1 MTARGIRNN
10 NEEWRD
16 IPGYEG
22 RYQVSNRGRVK
33 SLPKYHRKDEIILK
47 AHVNKY
53 GYANVRL
60 CVNEKI
66 RRLHTVHRLVALA
79 FIPNPNGYPEIDHI
93 NTNPIDND
101 VDNLRW
107 STRHMNL
114 MNPKTRE
121 KKSLASK
128 GRTFSEETLRKMSE
142 AKKGRK
148 LNKHVVDM
156 LIEKN
161 SVPVIMCDDNWNE
174 IARFNSI
181 KSASMVTGI
190 NSRRISDV
198 CLKKR
203 NRAGGYRWKRV

>member
-1 MTARGIRNN
+1 MRNA

-22 RYQVSNRGRVK
+22 RYQVSSMGRVK
-33 SLPKYHRKDEIILK
+33 SLPKYKCYRDRILK
-47 AHVNKY
+47 GNKDKD
-53 GYANVRL
+53 GYMSVTL
-60 CVNEKI
+60 CPNAKKRKVY
-66 RRLHTVHRLVALA
+66 RVHKLVAMA

-93 NTNPIDND
+93 NTNPSDNY

-107 STRHMNL
+107 VTHQMNI
-114 MNPKTRE
+114 MNPITRE

-148 LNKHVVDM
+148 LSKHVVDM
-156 LIEKN
+156 LIDKN
-161 SVPVIMCDDNWNE
+161 SVPVIMFDDNWNE

-181 KSASMVTGI
+181 KSASIVTGI
-190 NSRRISDV
+190 NYRRISDV

-203 NRAGGYRWKRV
+203 NKAGGYRWKRA

>member
-1 MTARGIRNN
+1 
-10 NEEWRD
+10 
-16 IPGYEG
+16 
-22 RYQVSNRGRVK
+22 
-33 SLPKYHRKDEIILK
+33 
-47 AHVNKY
+47 
-53 GYANVRL
+53 
-60 CVNEKI
+60 
-66 RRLHTVHRLVALA
+66 
-79 FIPNPNGYPEIDHI
+79 
-93 NTNPIDND
+93 
-101 VDNLRW
+101 
-107 STRHMNL
+107 
-114 MNPKTRE
+114 
-121 KKSLASK
+121 
-128 GRTFSEETLRKMSE
+128 MSE